1 MGLFRVLLG
10 YVQGM
15 FKDFF
20 RGLSDWDF
28 VGVCLKRNRDR
39 QSTEKTQAERCQA
52 ACSRGSTSKG
62 K

>member
-15 FKDFF
+15 FKDLF
-20 RGLSDWDF
+20 RGLSDWDL
-28 VGVCLKRNRDR
+28 VEVCLKRNRDR
-39 QSTEKTQAERCQA
+39 QSTEKHKQKDAKQR
-52 ACSRGSTSKG
+52 SRGSASKG